1 MLACHILKRI
11 NIPFSDFNC
20 YKYNWV
26 LWLIVCAVMQ
36 NAIEIDEDL
45 LANSARSL
53 ETLVYV
59 GMKLGVS
66 KKQANVGLPNLQNCV
81 LQD

>member
-1 MLACHILKRI
+1 
-11 NIPFSDFNC
+11 
-20 YKYNWV
+20 
-26 LWLIVCAVMQ
+26 MQ
-36 NAIEIDEDL
+36 DAIEIDEDL

-53 ETLVYV
+53 ETLVTV

-66 KKQANVGLPNLQNCV
+66 KKQANIGLPNIEKCV

>member
-1 MLACHILKRI
+1 
-11 NIPFSDFNC
+11 
-20 YKYNWV
+20 
-26 LWLIVCAVMQ
+26 MQ
-36 NAIEIDEDL
+36 DAIEIDEDL

-53 ETLVYV
+53 ETLVTV

-66 KKQANVGLPNLQNCV
+66 KKLANIGLPNIEKCV